1 MFQIKMLGNS
11 KTAIPTTRSARST
24 CPTSC
29 PLMGAGCYAENF
41 PMAMEWDK
49 LTVRGLSY
57 ADLLDEISRLKRG
70 TLWRHNDAGDL
81 IGSGNRINLTALV
94 ALVDANRGRRGFTYT
109 HWDWWKN
116 RNEIRWA
123 NLHGFT
129 INVSTESHADAK
141 AAYIEGLPVALVAD
155 QVGAVEDRDGIRYV
169 VCPAQTKGWTCKDC
183 GLCAVADRE
192 YVIVFRPHGTKKKAL
207 IKLLNLDDAEAVAEG
222 TALFNALEETF
233 N

>member
-11 KTAIPTTRSARST
+11 KTAIPTTRSWRGT
-24 CPTSC
+24 CPSSC
-29 PLMGAGCYAENF
+29 PLMGKGCYAENY
-41 PMAMEWDK
+41 PMVLHWNK
-49 LTVRGLSY
+49 LTTGGIAY

-81 IGSGNRINLTALV
+81 LGSGDTIDLTALV

-116 RNEIRWA
+116 RKELKWA
-123 NLHGFT
+123 NMQGFT
-129 INVSTESHADAK
+129 INVSVSSRSEAK

-155 QVGAVEDRDGIRYV
+155 QVGAVEDHEGIRYV

-207 IKLLNLDDAEAVAEG
+207 ITSLNI
-222 TALFNALEETF
+222 
-233 N
+233 

>member
-24 CPTSC
+24 CPSTC
-29 PLMGAGCYAENF
+29 PLLGNGCYAENF
-41 PMAMEWDK
+41 PMVMQWNK
-49 LTVRGLSY
+49 LTVGGISY

-81 IGSGNRINLTALV
+81 IGRGNRIDLTALV

-109 HWDWWKN
+109 HWPWQENYEAIQWS
-116 RNEIRWA
+116 
-123 NLHGFT
+123 NLLGFT
-129 INVSTESHADAK
+129 INVSVESHADAK
-141 AAYIEGLPVALVAD
+141 DAYLLGLPVALVAD
-155 QVGAVEDRDGIRYV
+155 QVGAVEHLDGVKFV

-207 IKLLNLDDAEAVAEG
+207 IKMLNLDDAEAVAEG

>member
-24 CPTSC
+24 CPDSC
-29 PLMGAGCYAENF
+29 ALKGKGCYAENF
-41 PMAMEWDK
+41 PMAMAWDK
-49 LTVRGLSY
+49 LTTSGMSY

-81 IGSGNRINLTALV
+81 LGSGDTIDLTALV
-94 ALVDANRGRRGFTYT
+94 ALVEANRERRGFAYT
-109 HWDWWKN
+109 HWDWRENKDAIKWS
-116 RNEIRWA
+116 
-123 NLHGFT
+123 NLSGFT
-129 INVSTESHADAK
+129 INVSVESHADAK
-141 AAYIEGLPVALVAD
+141 DAYVHGLPVALVAD
-155 QVGAVEDRDGIRYV
+155 QVNPVEDHDGIRYV

-183 GLCAVADRE
+183 GLCYQADRK
-192 YVIVFRPHGTKKKAL
+192 YVIVFRPHGAKKKAL
-207 IKLLNLDDAEAVAEG
+207 IKMLNVDDAEGIAEG

>member
-24 CPTSC
+24 CPSSC
-29 PLMGAGCYAENF
+29 PLMGKGCYAENF
-41 PMAMEWDK
+41 PMVMAWDK
-49 LTVRGLSY
+49 LTTGGISY

-70 TLWRHNDAGDL
+70 MLWRHNDAGDL
-81 IGSGNRINLTALV
+81 LGSGDTIDLTALV

-116 RNEIRWA
+116 RKELKWA
-123 NLHGFT
+123 NLQGFT
-129 INVSTESHADAK
+129 INVSVSSRSDAK

-155 QVGAVEDRDGIRYV
+155 QVGAVEDYDGIRYV

-183 GLCAVADRE
+183 GLCAAADRE
-192 YVIVFRPHGTKKKAL
+192 YVVVFRPHGTKKKAL
-207 IKLLNLDDAEAVAEG
+207 ITSLNI
-222 TALFNALEETF
+222 
-233 N
+233 

>member
-1 MFQIKMLGNS
+1 MFSINHKGNS

-24 CPTSC
+24 CPESC

-41 PMAMEWDK
+41 PMVMAWDK
-49 LTVRGLSY
+49 LTNSGLSY
-57 ADLLDEISRLKRG
+57 VDLLDEISSLRHN

-81 IGSGNRINLTALV
+81 IGSGNRIDLTALV

-109 HWDWWKN
+109 HWDWRKN
-116 RNEIRWA
+116 AEVIRWS
-123 NLHGFT
+123 NLSGFT
-129 INVSTESHADAK
+129 INVSVESHSDAK
-141 AAYIEGLPVALVAD
+141 AAYLLGLPVTVVAD

-192 YVIVFRPHGTKKKAL
+192 YIIVFKPHGTKRKTL
-207 IKLLNLDDAEAVAEG
+207 IASLNI
-222 TALFNALEETF
+222 
-233 N
+233 

>member
-24 CPTSC
+24 CPAFC
-29 PLMGAGCYAENF
+29 PLLGNGCYAENF
-41 PMAMEWDK
+41 PMVMQWEK
-49 LTVRGLSY
+49 LTVGGMSY

-109 HWDWWKN
+109 HWDWREN
-116 RNEIRWA
+116 REVIKWS
-123 NLHGFT
+123 NLLGFT

-141 AAYIEGLPVALVAD
+141 DANLLGLPVALVAD
-155 QVGAVEDRDGIRYV
+155 QVEAVEDREGIRYV

-192 YVIVFRPHGTKKKAL
+192 YVIVFRPHGTKKKTLIAAL
-207 IKLLNLDDAEAVAEG
+207 NI
-222 TALFNALEETF
+222 
-233 N
+233 